1 MKQNLLASIVLTI
14 FTSFFIGIWSLI
26 GVIPVLFFYV
36 MYRKR
41 KVNVTWCMRILK
53 MSIAFLR
60 GCSDEIVE
68 IDYVFENQLSRL
80 DGIIDI
86 GEHYDSVKNGY

>member
-1 MKQNLLASIVLTI
+1 
-14 FTSFFIGIWSLI
+14 
-26 GVIPVLFFYV
+26 
-36 MYRKR
+36 
-41 KVNVTWCMRILK
+41 MRILK